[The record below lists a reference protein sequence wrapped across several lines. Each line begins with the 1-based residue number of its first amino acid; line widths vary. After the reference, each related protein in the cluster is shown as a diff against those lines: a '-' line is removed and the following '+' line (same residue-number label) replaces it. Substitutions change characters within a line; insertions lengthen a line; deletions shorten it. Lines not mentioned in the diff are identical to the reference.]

1 MKWIYVSLSI
11 GGAAIPVIWVY
22 MSHIHRAVSGSYL
35 DLGLLL
41 FSLGLGLVF
50 MPLGL
55 VGGLA
60 LAGGVHLLWSRNR
73 RRSHYS
79 E

>member
-50 MPLGL
+50 MPLGI

-60 LAGGVHLLWSRNR
+60 LAG
-73 RRSHYS
+73 
-79 E
+79 